1 MFCNIGSN
9 ILMTTMVI
17 WGNWDDMGCPILM
30 MTMMCQWEFPGAQV
44 KYPVTLPTTIQQLQ
58 RRKSYTSVIN
68 VCISHTSHI
77 HIQIHISHKAIHQLW
92 SKVWSNPSSR
102 FGGGLKV
109 PEVLWGSGFPSF
121 MKRQI

>member
-1 MFCNIGSN
+1 MSN
-9 ILMTTMVI
+9 L
-17 WGNWDDMGCPILM
+17 DDDNDVSVGVSGR
-30 MTMMCQWEFPGAQV
+30 TGQV
-44 KYPVTLPTTIQQLQ
+44 PSNSPNYDTATPKKEI
-58 RRKSYTSVIN
+58 YTSVIN

>member
-1 MFCNIGSN
+1 MRVALNNNMGST
-9 ILMTTMVI
+9 ILMITMII
-17 WGNWDDMGCPILM
+17 WDNMGCPIFM

-44 KYPVTLPTTIQQLQ
+44 KYPVTLQATIQQLQ
-58 RRKSYTSVIN
+58 SEKSYTSVIN
-68 VCISHTSHI
+68 VFISHTS